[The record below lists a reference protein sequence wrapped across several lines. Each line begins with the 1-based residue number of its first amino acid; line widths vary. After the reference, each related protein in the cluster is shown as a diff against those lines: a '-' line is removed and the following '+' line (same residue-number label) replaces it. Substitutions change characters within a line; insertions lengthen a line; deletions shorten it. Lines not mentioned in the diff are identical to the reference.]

1 MCFHG
6 CRAPRASWWRSR
18 AAGGRNAANLRG
30 IGQRCSRPTPRHHPG
45 LPGAA
50 EAVAGGRR
58 GAASARYS
66 PQAPAGHRAGAREQL
81 QHLSMGEPAG
91 APRLVL
97 GLLGELSHIH
107 ERGLAARSSR
117 WISDGAG
124 GGQMRCAGARRGRS
138 RRCEYKLPEV

>member
-1 MCFHG
+1 MAVPDG
-6 CRAPRASWWRSR
+6 ELRIDKEVKGSR
-18 AAGGRNAANLRG
+18 VDRVRRG
-30 IGQRCSRPTPRHHPG
+30 
-45 LPGAA
+45 
-50 EAVAGGRR
+50 AGGRR

-117 WISDGAG
+117 WIYEGAG

-138 RRCEYKLPEV
+138 RRCEYKLP